1 MVLSVAVRATEERR
15 ASAVG
20 LVLGAV
26 CSVQGGA
33 AVAKSLF
40 PTLGPPGVVFL
51 RLLFGALAL
60 WAIARPQIRGRSRAD
75 LKLVAALGVVLVSM
89 NLSFY
94 EALDR
99 APLGV
104 VVTVEFLG
112 PLAVA
117 VLGSRRLLD
126 LLWVGLAGVGV
137 ALLANGS
144 GHAVRP
150 AGILLAVV
158 AGFFWALYILLSV
171 RVGRTW
177 PGASGLAPAMVLGG
191 LLALPWGLIS
201 AHHHLDDPQLMGA
214 AVGVGLLSSALPW
227 SMELEALRRLP
238 SHVFS
243 VVLSLEPA
251 VAALVGFVFLHEH
264 LRVRAWLAI
273 GLVVLASAGAVR
285 RRGAAVPIDA

>member
-1 MVLSVAVRATEERR
+1 VTYERR

-20 LVLGAV
+20 LVLGAA

-51 RLLFGALAL
+51 RLLFGSLAL
-60 WAIARPQIRGRSRAD
+60 WAIARPQLRGRSRDD
-75 LKLVAALGVVLVSM
+75 LQLVAALGVVLVSM
-89 NLSFY
+89 NITFY
-94 EALDR
+94 ESLDR

-104 VVTVEFLG
+104 SVTVEFLG

-117 VLGSRRLLD
+117 VLGSRKAVD
-126 LLWVGLAGVGV
+126 LVWVALAGAGV
-137 ALLANGS
+137 ALLANG
-144 GHAVRP
+144 GGNAVHP
-150 AGILLAVV
+150 AGIALAAV

-171 RVGRTW
+171 RVGRAW
-177 PGASGLAPAMVLGG
+177 PGASGLAPAMALGG
-191 LLALPWGLIS
+191 LIALPWGVIS
-201 AHHHLDDPQLMGA
+201 AHRHLGDPQLVGA

-251 VAALVGFVFLHEH
+251 VAALAGFVFLHEH
-264 LRVRAWLAI
+264 LRGRAWLAI
-273 GLVVLASAGAVR
+273 GLVVLASAGAAR
-285 RRGAAVPIDA
+285 RRGPTLPVDA